1 MVRYQVMCE
10 IYSNY
15 EGLSPFIEP
24 IDCDIK
30 SIKSANKIMMK
41 EIEGQDG
48 WNIMPLKLKKKNL
61 RSGGVLMACKF
72 DPKSRSTSLIT
83 LYYDNMIEKDD

>member
-1 MVRYQVMCE
+1 MVRYEVVVQ
-10 IYSNY
+10 IYDNS
-15 EGLSPFIEP
+15 SPWIEP
-24 IDCDIK
+24 LDCDIK

-48 WNIMPLKLKKKNL
+48 WNIIPLKLKKKDLGNA
-61 RSGGVLMACKF
+61 GVLMAWRF

-83 LYYDNMIEKDD
+83 LHYDTCDYDT